1 MQEFNIFRGESIFT
15 GREGEMFKMFVQR
28 LTGRFKGEIKTFLGD
43 VRKPYNEA
51 AKHRADMPGNSR
63 GVFRKIF
70 SCFPEPGR
78 EMGLFRAKE
87 NPEGMILPGDVSG
100 AGNRI

>member
-28 LTGRFKGEIKTFLGD
+28 LTGRFKGEIKTFPGY

-51 AKHRADMPGNSR
+51 AKHRADMPENSR

-70 SCFPEPGR
+70 SCLPEPERRMEVISGKKKTR
-78 EMGLFRAKE
+78 KE
-87 NPEGMILPGDVSG
+87 
-100 AGNRI
+100 